1 MALMFRQKKILRE
14 ITRWL
19 ALNDL
24 VLPTVDEYAKIKIQP
39 VIGSSIKKAFG
50 NWAKF
55 EKAIYGEGGY
65 RDNFTERAKAIKAA
79 QEAKAKAKPAPAGKK
94 GK

>member
-1 MALMFRQKKILRE
+1 MALKYKQKKILKSV
-14 ITRWL
+14 TQWL
-19 ALNDL
+19 VLNDL
-24 VLPTVDEYAKIKIQP
+24 VLPTVDDYAKLERQP
-39 VIGSSIKKAFG
+39 VVGSSIKGAFG

-65 RDNFTERAKAIKAA
+65 KDDFTERAKAIKEAK
-79 QEAKAKAKPAPAGKK
+79 AKAKAKPALAGKK

>member
-1 MALMFRQKKILRE
+1 MFRQKKILKSV
-14 ITRWL
+14 TQWL
-19 ALNDL
+19 VNNNC
-24 VLPTVDEYAKIKIQP
+24 VLPTVDDYAKLERQP

-65 RDNFTERAKAIKAA
+65 KDNFTERAKAIKAA

>member
-1 MALMFRQKKILRE
+1 MALKYKQKKILKSV
-14 ITRWL
+14 TKWL
-19 ALNDL
+19 VDNNCI
-24 VLPTVDEYAKIKIQP
+24 LPTVDDYAELERQP
-39 VIGSSIKKAFG
+39 IVGSSIKGAFG